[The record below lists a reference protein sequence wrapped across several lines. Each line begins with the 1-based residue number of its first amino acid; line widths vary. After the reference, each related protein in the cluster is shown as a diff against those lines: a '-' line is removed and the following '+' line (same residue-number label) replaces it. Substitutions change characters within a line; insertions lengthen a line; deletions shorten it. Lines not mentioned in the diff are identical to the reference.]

1 MERLFPL
8 RLSQQGLSQSELLRA
23 EALADPPAS
32 PQPASVS
39 CARRPEPLCA
49 SSDSRPTSLDAATSP
64 KSIVYMRAGCGKSAR
79 PVRRGARDFLPGLLY
94 RCRIR
99 PISDFFFFPSANP
112 SQKPPTYSLDPH
124 HPGWNNGASP
134 RWRPAAPTAF
144 VLVLRPL
151 RRRRHG
157 KNHATQCSEGCC
169 SG

>member
-49 SSDSRPTSLDAATSP
+49 SSDSRPPSLDAATSP

-99 PISDFFFFPSANP
+99 PISDFLSW
-112 SQKPPTYSLDPH
+112 KCGPPAHRCVGEKVLPH
-124 HPGWNNGASP
+124 E
-134 RWRPAAPTAF
+134 T
-144 VLVLRPL
+144 LI
-151 RRRRHG
+151 
-157 KNHATQCSEGCC
+157 
-169 SG
+169 